1 MVLFITCLIKA
12 GRKPPK
18 GSKFDLQ
25 ENKASLRS
33 LKENIMTNWFYT
45 HSKLSVFL
53 GILSTIVIVL
63 LILALKPFSLR
74 ESFTPNPAESYE
86 EAVARV
92 QDIQAAEAEIP
103 DLSPE
108 CGSILMT
115 HQEKVANAI
124 VFLHGFTSCPDQ
136 FATLGQE
143 YFEQGYNVFIP
154 RQPRHG
160 LQEYD
165 GAPLKGLTAE
175 ALASFG
181 TEIAD
186 IAQGLGERVVV
197 VGLSGGGAVSTWLAQ
212 ERADIDLAVPIAPFL
227 GIGFIPRP
235 LTRPLTNLILLIPD
249 FHQWWDPV
257 HKLSNPLS
265 APYSYRGYY
274 MHSLFE
280 NLRLGFAAEED
291 AKRVKPA
298 VGGILVITNANDESV
313 NNEIVAE
320 YEQLWLDH
328 GEQFVRTYRFEKELG
343 IPHDMITVDR
353 PDNHIELVYPK
364 LLELIQ

>member
-1 MVLFITCLIKA
+1 MA
-12 GRKPPK
+12 
-18 GSKFDLQ
+18 
-25 ENKASLRS
+25 
-33 LKENIMTNWFYT
+33 NWFHY
-45 HSKLSVFL
+45 HPKL
-53 GILSTIVIVL
+53 GIILGVLAAIIILL
-63 LILALKPFSLR
+63 LIMAYKPFSLR
-74 ESFTPNPAESYE
+74 QTFTPDPAETYE
-86 EAVARV
+86 EALARIEA
-92 QDIQAAEAEIP
+92 IQTAEAELT

-108 CGSILMT
+108 CTSILMT
-115 HQEKVANAI
+115 HDGKVENAL

-136 FATLGQE
+136 FAALGEE
-143 YFEQGYNVFIP
+143 YFNQGYNVFIP

-160 LQEYD
+160 LQEFD

-175 ALASFG
+175 ELATFG
-181 TEIAD
+181 TQVAD

-197 VGLSGGGAVSTWLAQ
+197 VGLSGGGSIATWLAQ
-212 ERADIDLAVPIAPFL
+212 ERADIDLAVPVAPFL

-235 LTRPLTNLILLIPD
+235 LTRELTNLILLIPD
-249 FHQWWDPV
+249 FHQWWDPI
-257 HKLSNPLS
+257 HKISNPLS

-298 VGGILVITNANDESV
+298 VGGILVITNENDESV
-313 NNEIVAE
+313 NNEVVAE
-320 YEQLWLDH
+320 FEQLWLEH
-328 GEQFVRTYRFEKELG
+328 GEQFLQTFQFEGELG

-353 PDNHIELVYPK
+353 PDGHVDIVYPK